1 MSYKTVTTEAAAK
14 SLAENPKAVYL
25 DVRSQ
30 GEFAAGHP
38 AGAINIPIAVAGP
51 GGMAFNQEFL
61 AVADKVL
68 PKDTT
73 LFVGCA
79 SGKRSEAAC
88 QVLDQAGYTDLANVA
103 GGFSGAKDMM
113 GRIAQPGWT
122 TLGLPVSDDLG
133 EGVSYESLRK
143 KAIG

>member
-1 MSYKTVTTEAAAK
+1 MPIGQTM
-14 SLAENPKAVYL
+14 
-25 DVRSQ
+25 DV
-30 GEFAAGHP
+30 
-38 AGAINIPIAVAGP
+38 
-51 GGMAFNQEFL
+51 
-61 AVADKVL
+61 
-68 PKDTT
+68 
-73 LFVGCA
+73 
-79 SGKRSEAAC
+79 
-88 QVLDQAGYTDLANVA
+88 DLARVRLRVFRTTVGYLRVLSISPMRELVGGQTPPPLSRAEAERQIAAMPPLSHGVPTTVVVLSTSGFESAAHTLATRTDSRTIILVEPNVA